1 MTDIEMMNGVI
12 ERINRTRRP
21 DQQLEYIPPVHEQP
35 TLIGQ
40 TLAPLIHALVD
51 RIDKLEHA
59 VGFEDN

>member
-12 ERINRTRRP
+12 ERINKNRYP
-21 DQQLEYIPPVHEQP
+21 HDQLEYIPPVHVQP
-35 TLIGQ
+35 TMIGQ
-40 TLAPLIHALVD
+40 TIGPLIHALVD

>member
-12 ERINRTRRP
+12 ERINKDRYP
-21 DQQLEYIPPVHEQP
+21 HDQLDYIPPVHEQP

-51 RIDKLEHA
+51 RIDKLERA